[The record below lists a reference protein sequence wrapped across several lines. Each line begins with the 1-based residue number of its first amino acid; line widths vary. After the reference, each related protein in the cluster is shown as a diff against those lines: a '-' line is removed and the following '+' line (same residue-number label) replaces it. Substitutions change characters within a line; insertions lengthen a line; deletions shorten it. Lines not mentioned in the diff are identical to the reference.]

1 MVVASSLAVLALLA
15 FAVSLVALLV
25 QTSRH
30 RSSRGWALA
39 TGAFLILI
47 LLFGGIPNAISRQ
60 SGLTL
65 SEGRSNGP
73 NGVGQSEHNA
83 MVTVTRVVDGDT
95 IDISPSVEGRSRV
108 RLIGMDTPEVHF
120 GTQPYGP
127 EASAFKKRELEGE
140 EVGLELDV
148 QKIDHYGRLLAYVY
162 LPDGQ
167 MFNEKLLEEGYA
179 QVATFP
185 PNVKYVERFL
195 EAQREAREAN
205 RGLWG
210 LSAEGLCQQTDRDNG
225 VGGGC
230 SGSEPESP
238 AASQSAS
245 PGSEV
250 DSNLDCA
257 SFETHEEAQRVLE
270 QDPATAA
277 HRTRVAEFLAA
288 RGPEDAGP
296 EDPIAREY
304 AAQLHVR
311 SDALSDA
318 FATLADER
326 ELTETERLVTIAAI
340 KAASGWV
347 EGECETFRKEEGPRK

>member
-1 MVVASSLAVLALLA
+1 MSEAVLAVASSLPVLALLA
-15 FAVSLVALLV
+15 FAVSLVAFLY

-30 RSSRGWALA
+30 RASRGWAVA
-39 TGAFLILI
+39 TGGFLVLV
-47 LLFGGIPNAISRQ
+47 LLFGAVSNAVSLH

-65 SEGRSNGP
+65 SEGQSNTP
-73 NGVGQSEHNA
+73 IGVGQTDHDA
-83 MVTVTRVVDGDT
+83 TVTVTRVVDGDT

-127 EASAFKKRELEGE
+127 EASAFAKRELEGE

-148 QKIDHYGRLLAYVY
+148 QKIDPYGRLLAYVY

-167 MFNEKLLEEGYA
+167 MFNETLLREGYA

-185 PNVKYVERFL
+185 PNVKYVDRFL
-195 EAQREAREAN
+195 EAQREAREGN

-210 LSAEGLCQQTDRDNG
+210 LSAGELCQQTDRDNG
-225 VGGGC
+225 IGGGC

-245 PGSEV
+245 PGTGV

-257 SFETHEEAQRVLE
+257 SFKTHEEAQRVLE
-270 QDPATAA
+270 QD
-277 HRTRVAEFLAA
+277 
-288 RGPEDAGP
+288 
-296 EDPIAREY
+296 
-304 AAQLHVR
+304 
-311 SDALSDA
+311 LSDPNYLDSDGDGVA
-318 FATLADER
+318 CEDLPKSRRFT
-326 ELTETERLVTIAAI
+326 TQTAI
-340 KAASGWV
+340 MRSG
-347 EGECETFRKEEGPRK
+347 